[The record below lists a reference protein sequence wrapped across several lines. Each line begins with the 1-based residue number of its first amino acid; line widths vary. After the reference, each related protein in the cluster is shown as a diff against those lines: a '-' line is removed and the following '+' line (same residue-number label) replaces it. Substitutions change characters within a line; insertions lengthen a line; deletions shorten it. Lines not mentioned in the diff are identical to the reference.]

1 MQIRDLIPWGR
12 SKEPAPSPSAEA
24 DNPVS
29 VLQRDVNRVFED
41 FWARFERPFGGN
53 GALGPVGPRTDIS
66 ETDQEIEVAVE
77 LPGLD
82 EAALKKLYKRRA
94 LELHPDKSSHPDA
107 PARFRRL
114 QEAYEALK
122 EPGTRSF
129 FARTSSVLIHISSI
143 ALRSASE
150 QEKDSPFVPQTKTAL
165 KPSAT
170 R

>member
-82 EAALKKLYKRRA
+82 EKDVEVSLTSDMLTIRGEKKAEKEEKRKDYY
-94 LELHPDKSSHPDA
+94 LSE
-107 PARFRRL
+107 
-114 QEAYEALK
+114 
-122 EPGTRSF
+122 RSF
-129 FARTSSVLIHISSI
+129 GSFYRSVPLPPGVDGDR
-143 ALRSASE
+143 A
-150 QEKDSPFVPQTKTAL
+150 
-165 KPSAT
+165 SAT
-170 R
+170 FKSGVLTVSLPKTPEAQARVKRIGVKAG